1 MRLKNTDQMIN
12 LNNVQREHTGTP
24 ALKTLGGA
32 IGVTEK
38 EQNNRAQASAASGIN
53 TLAMRRHYFLFVPV
67 LFWAMSGQAQ
77 EAATFSA
84 GEYLGDMKA
93 RHIGPALM
101 SGRITDLEGHPS
113 NSQIL
118 YAGTAGGGVWK
129 SLDGGLIFNPV
140 FEEHCQSIGCVAID
154 PTDPDNSVWA
164 GTGEVWTR
172 NSVSVGDGIY
182 FSNNGGKN
190 WQRMGLEKSERI
202 SAIEIDPTNAN
213 VVYAGVLGALWSD
226 SEDRGVYKSAD
237 KGKTWEKILYVGP
250 GTGCSDLIM
259 DPKNPNVLY
268 AAFWEFRRTAWS
280 FNSGGT
286 QSALYKST
294 DAGKTWNKV
303 QNGLPAG
310 KMGRIALAIA
320 PSDNKIVY
328 AVIEAEKSEQRG
340 LYRSD
345 DGGGTWKFLNGDFG
359 LVVRPFYFSRINI
372 DPRNPDILVKAG
384 LYGSISRD
392 GGKTFNSMGQMHGD
406 IHDVWFDP
414 NDSQK
419 LFAATD
425 GGVYRSMNGGTT
437 MQIVENMPVS
447 QFYQV
452 SFDNQT
458 PYRVYGGLQDNGSWT
473 GPSES
478 PGGIEA
484 RDWETVG
491 YGDGFRVYPHPT
503 QPSIVY
509 SEMQGAEQI
518 WRYNTATRQ
527 VKNIKPYEGI
537 GDPKLRFN
545 WNTPILTS
553 VHNPDRLYC
562 GSQFLHVSDDRGDT
576 WRKISPDL
584 TTNDKSKQN
593 QESSGGISADNSG
606 AENHCTIFTVAESPL
621 NRDVIWVGTDDGL
634 IQLTRDGGKTWTN
647 LRDKVT
653 GLPTSTWCYH
663 IEASLFGEGVAYAVF
678 DGHTRGDFKPYI
690 AKTEDFGITWKLV
703 SSADIPTFVRC
714 VQEDFVNPGLLYAGT
729 EMGLYV
735 SLDAGKSWS
744 RFSKNLPPVSVHHL
758 ELHPRTHDLVL
769 ATHGRGVV
777 ILDDTRV
784 LRELN
789 TGLLSKA
796 LHFFPAAPFVMR
808 EENSF
813 GGTSTEHQFVGENPG
828 TAAKI
833 RYFMPKRHT
842 FGKMTMEVYDATNKL
857 VCKLEPGKQKG
868 INTVDW
874 EFNTKAPKVA
884 KAKTLSGGASF
895 VPRVAA
901 GRYTIRITK
910 GSEVFEQAIETQ
922 YDPAAPFT
930 LQERKQQEAVT
941 ADLFNLTQ
949 ELAYLVYRIDTYR
962 EAILEMRAKQKTS
975 KETDAVFSELDAM
988 RNTLVVTTGDNYV
1001 GTAEKQL
1008 REKLA
1013 DIYSNIGSYY
1023 GAPSASQMENVQS
1036 LKDEFARNQTQ
1047 LDNLQQKRL
1056 PKLQA
1061 EYQRVLA
1068 KNLEVK
1074 DYTAFLAEEYL
1085 RHRAGP
1091 PTTLD
1096 K

>member
-1 MRLKNTDQMIN
+1 MRHNTTDKMMAISAYPRKDAALPTPLRIIGARTGSGTQ
-12 LNNVQREHTGTP
+12 QHTHP
-24 ALKTLGGA
+24 KAL
-32 IGVTEK
+32 
-38 EQNNRAQASAASGIN
+38 AASGFN
-53 TLAMRRHYFLFVPV
+53 TLAMRRHYFLFALV
-67 LFWAMSGQAQ
+67 LFFTTAGRAQ
-77 EAATFSA
+77 EATAFPA
-84 GEYLGDMKA
+84 GDYLGDMKA

-101 SGRITDLEGHPS
+101 SGRITDIEGHPS

-129 SLDGGLIFNPV
+129 SVDAGLIFNPV

-154 PTDPDNSVWA
+154 PSDPNNSVWV

-172 NSVSVGDGIY
+172 NSVSIGDGIY
-182 FSNNGGKN
+182 YSGDGGKN

-202 SAIEIDPTNAN
+202 SAIEIDPANAS

-226 SEDRGVYKSAD
+226 SEERGVYKSID

-280 FNSGGT
+280 FNSGGL

-303 QNGLPAG
+303 QNGLPSG

-345 DGGGTWKFLNGDFG
+345 DGGESWKFLNGDFG

-372 DPRNPDILVKAG
+372 DPKNPDILVKAG

-392 GGKTFNSMGQMHGD
+392 GGKTFDTMGQMHGD

-452 SFDNQT
+452 SVDNQT

-491 YGDGFRVYPHPT
+491 YGDGFRVFPHPT
-503 QPSIVY
+503 QPEIVY

-518 WRYNTATRQ
+518 WRYNTESRQ
-527 VKNIKPYEGI
+527 VKNIKPYQGI

-553 VHNPDRLYC
+553 AHNPDRLFC

-584 TTNDKSKQN
+584 TTNDKNKQN

-606 AENHCTIFTVAESPL
+606 AENHCTIFTIAESPL

-653 GLPTSTWCYH
+653 GVPAATWCYH
-663 IEASLFGEGVAYAVF
+663 IEPSLLGEGTAYAVF
-678 DGHTRGDFKPYI
+678 EGHTRGDFKPYI
-690 AKTEDFGITWKLV
+690 VKTEDFGVTWKMIAN
-703 SSADIPTFVRC
+703 ADIPTFVRC
-714 VQEDFVNPGLLYAGT
+714 VQEDFVNPAVLYAGT

-744 RFSKNLPPVSVHHL
+744 RFTKNLPPVAIHHL
-758 ELHPRTHDLVL
+758 ELHPGTYDLVM

-789 TGLLSKA
+789 AGLLSKS
-796 LHFFPAAPFVMR
+796 LHFFPVTPFVMR
-808 EENSF
+808 EESSF
-813 GGTSTEHQFVGENPG
+813 GGTSSEHQFVGANPG
-828 TAAKI
+828 TDASI
-833 RYFMPKRHT
+833 RYFLPKRHT
-842 FGKMTMEVYDATNKL
+842 FGKMTMEVYDNANQL
-857 VCKLEPGKQKG
+857 VCKLDPGKQKG
-868 INTVDW
+868 INTVTW
-874 EFNTKAPKVA
+874 GFNTTAPKVA
-884 KAKTLSGGASF
+884 KAKTISGGASF
-895 VPRVAA
+895 VPRVPA

-910 GSEVFEQAIETQ
+910 GSEVFEQVIETV
-922 YDPAAPFT
+922 YDPRAPFT
-930 LQERKQQEAVT
+930 LQDRKQQEAVT
-941 ADLFNLTQ
+941 ADLFNFTQ
-949 ELAYLVYRIDTYR
+949 ELAYLVYRIDTHR

-975 KETDAVFSELDAM
+975 KETDALFTELEAL
-988 RNTLVVTTGDNYV
+988 RSKLVITTGDNYV

-1013 DIYSNIGSYY
+1013 DIYSTIGSYY
-1023 GAPSASQMENVQS
+1023 GAPSASQMENVKS
-1036 LKDEFARNQTQ
+1036 LKDEFAQHKTQ
-1047 LDNLQQKRL
+1047 YESMQQKRL
-1056 PKLQA
+1056 GKFQA
-1061 EYQRVLA
+1061 EYQRALA
-1068 KNLEVK
+1068 KNLVMK
-1074 DYTAFLAEEYL
+1074 DYTAFLAEE
-1085 RHRAGP
+1085 
-1091 PTTLD
+1091 
-1096 K
+1096 